1 MLLEVTGLL
10 MLICCPFCYI
20 ARDRYV
26 TQRIIEER
34 NNPQANKGGPQSP
47 SVFKHTG
54 NAALDQAIHDL
65 RSQDAAVRN
74 AASNLLADMTP
85 NEYQAAVAKG
95 LAQDMQGPFTESQAV
110 FYRPMVVWATPK
122 EAGWLVVVLQRGDKS
137 VKIAAL
143 KRLAEFKDR
152 DTLDGILDQ
161 YDNAEIRPEIVAT
174 LKAMGPNTEDGLVTM
189 LGTVHKDRP
198 SFAASVLLEI
208 GSQRV
213 VPAMRRQ
220 LQGASR
226 GLRDD
231 INAAISAIEKRGQ

>member
-226 GLRDD
+226 GLRPP
-231 INAAISAIEKRGQ
+231 SR